1 MPKICLEIRKI
12 RFNSIHDLI
21 VAPSLRRGDK
31 VGVPGTCTCNFY
43 SDMRRLNKRGWTVA
57 QGNWQWDPLPPSCIV
72 KWNVPFKPEQLG
84 PGGLFRLQEEAQAMG
99 LTINMRQR
107 IRERGKL

>member
-1 MPKICLEIRKI
+1 M
-12 RFNSIHDLI
+12 
-21 VAPSLRRGDK
+21 
-31 VGVPGTCTCNFY
+31 GVPGTCTCNFW